1 MVPCH
6 VSESFDESEP
16 EATATESGASPMGL
30 LSAERKV
37 QREAAAD
44 GSAAEGRALFV
55 KAQEARR
62 GQLHS
67 QQHISRKKKSERER
81 MRKKY
86 TLSRKSF
93 QEVEECAYM
102 SSSALRSRITLPSSN
117 SSASALL
124 QSAKCTKKTTT
135 SNKKVHFPFL
145 ERKLFAANRLQFSGD
160 RFVVA
165 DA

>member
-1 MVPCH
+1 MWGTHMVPCH

-67 QQHISRKKKSERER
+67 QQHISRKKKKRERENE
-81 MRKKY
+81 KEIY
-86 TLSRKSF
+86 AF
-93 QEVEECAYM
+93 QEIIPGSGGVRVYVFVCVKEPHH
-102 SSSALRSRITLPSSN
+102 SSEQQFFCFRSAPIR
-117 SSASALL
+117 
-124 QSAKCTKKTTT
+124 
-135 SNKKVHFPFL
+135 
-145 ERKLFAANRLQFSGD
+145 
-160 RFVVA
+160 
-165 DA
+165 